1 VGGEQVAENKPD
13 KNKLIIN
20 RPPGNSFPALMVK
33 SLLSRE
39 RGQELVEFAL
49 MLPFLLLILIG
60 IIDLGRTFHAA
71 ITIANSS
78 RTGAR
83 YAISYGYEDIGG
95 VVSVDSAAIGSRA
108 QAEAQNSGIT
118 LDSVAVNCPPVP
130 PDVCVHGGPLVVT
143 VTHNF
148 QFLFNAFIGNGL
160 TLSHATEMK
169 IPW

>member
-1 VGGEQVAENKPD
+1 MGGEQVAENKPD
-13 KNKLIIN
+13 KNNLIIN
-20 RPPGNSFPALMVK
+20 RPPGNNFPARLVK

-60 IIDLGRTFHAA
+60 VIDLGRTFHAA

-83 YAISYGYEDIGG
+83 FAISYGYEDIGG
-95 VVSVDSAAIGSRA
+95 VVSVDHAAIGNRA

-118 LDSVAVNCPPVP
+118 LDSVNVNCPGG
-130 PDVCVHGGPLVVT
+130 CVHGGPVVVT

-148 QFLFNAFIGNGL
+148 QFLFNAFIGDGL
-160 TLSHATEMK
+160 NLSHSTEMK

>member
-1 VGGEQVAENKPD
+1 MGGEQVAENKPD

-20 RPPGNSFPALMVK
+20 RPPGNRFTALMVK

-118 LDSVAVNCPPVP
+118 LDSVNVSCPGG
-130 PDVCVHGGPLVVT
+130 CVHGGPVVVT

-160 TLSHATEMK
+160 NLSHATEMK